1 VRPPAVL
8 LVCLSSLCLGSLVA
22 CTSDDTTADPGEDR
36 AAEHSWSYA
45 EPAAW
50 PSTCATGKQQS
61 PVDLTGATGEDLADV
76 TFDYV
81 PGEVT
86 VTNTGHTALA
96 AYPPGSSIE
105 LDGVTYELVQFHV
118 HAPSEHLVD
127 GEEAAAELHLVHQ
140 AADGTLAVV
149 GVLVAEGA
157 ASTSITPYLD
167 AIPEDVDTGTSA
179 GTSAGTVDAA
189 GLLPESPLSWRYD
202 GSLTTPPCTEGVHWT
217 VMEEPV
223 TWSADQIA
231 AVTERYAGSHRP
243 VQPLGVRELIADTTG

>member
-1 VRPPAVL
+1 VRAPAVFL
-8 LVCLSSLCLGSLVA
+8 CLGSLCLGSLVA
-22 CTSDDTTADPGEDR
+22 CTSDDTTADPGEDQV
-36 AAEHSWSYA
+36 AEHSWSYA

-76 TFDYV
+76 TFNYA

-96 AYPPGSSIE
+96 TYAPGSSIE

-149 GVLVAEGA
+149 GVLVTEGV

-167 AIPEDVDTGTSA
+167 AIPDDVDAEASA
-179 GTSAGTVDAA
+179 GEIDAA
-189 GLLPESPLSWRYD
+189 DLLPESPLSWRYD

-223 TWSADQIA
+223 TWSAEQIA
-231 AVTERYAGSHRP
+231 AVAERYAGSHRP
-243 VQPLGVRELIADTTG
+243 VQPLGERELVADTSG